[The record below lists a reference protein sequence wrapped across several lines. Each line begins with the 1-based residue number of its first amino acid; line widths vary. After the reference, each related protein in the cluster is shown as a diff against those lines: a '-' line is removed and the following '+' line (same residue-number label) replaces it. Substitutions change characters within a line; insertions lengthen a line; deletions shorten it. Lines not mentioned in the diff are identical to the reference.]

1 MRGGGEKVAGEGGE
15 GVQRV
20 KTKEKK
26 IMGKLNQCD
35 VTNTTGSYTCT
46 TVCQK

>member
-1 MRGGGEKVAGEGGE
+1 MRGGGEKVAGERGGGCAE
-15 GVQRV
+15 GKNKR
-20 KTKEKK
+20 KK

-46 TVCQK
+46 TVCPK